1 MTGAGTIN
9 QSENLFTHYLH
20 FRQISYCYF
29 WDSSSV
35 AAQCFSMIAS
45 ISCFVIFNNNFYKQ
59 HGENAIIFKVH
70 VAYLVTRDSRVL
82 TCSFESKI
90 SKHFSLKSSREDCR
104 QKRKFQVRH
113 SLVNCPNNNTTRF
126 LRRDD
131 KTSNIV
137 ILNLLT
143 LLPRTN
149 CVLKE

>member
-1 MTGAGTIN
+1 M
-9 QSENLFTHYLH
+9 
-20 FRQISYCYF
+20 
-29 WDSSSV
+29 
-35 AAQCFSMIAS
+35 AAQCFSMVTS
-45 ISCFVIFNNNFYKQ
+45 ISCFVNFNNNFCKQ
-59 HGENAIIFKVH
+59 HGENAAIIFKVD

-113 SLVNCPNNNTTRF
+113 SLVNCPNNNTAHF

-143 LLPRTN
+143 VLPRTN